1 MNPASGIYMDMD
13 TGSSESSP
21 RHVDVFDDLRDEAR
35 RRLVDGIL
43 DELTEHE
50 ETASVGDRIQVVFA
64 EAEGR
69 EVGAR

>member
-1 MNPASGIYMDMD
+1 MNAASGIYMDMD
-13 TGSSESSP
+13 TGSSQSSP

-50 ETASVGDRIQVVFA
+50 ETPSAGDRIRVVS
-64 EAEGR
+64 AEG
-69 EVGAR
+69 EVQEVPAR